1 MIATVKTVSFEGI
14 EAKPVEVQVQVAS
27 GMPAF
32 TIVGLPDKA
41 VSEARERVRSALSAI
56 GLGLPAERITVNLS
70 PADMPKVGSHYDLPI
85 ALAILCAMGVIS
97 NDMLGAFFIM
107 GELGLDGS
115 IRRVNGAL
123 PAAVFAN
130 ASNCGLICPY
140 DCGAEA
146 VWAGDIDLLAPR
158 SILSLINHF
167 KGTQVLPAPPAHI
180 ETKTGIYLD
189 LKDIKGQEN
198 AKRALE
204 IAAAGGHNMLMSGP
218 PGSGKSMLAARLPS
232 ILPPMSALEALETSM
247 IASISGLLENGVIS
261 KSRPFRA
268 PHHSASQAAII
279 GGGAKAKPGEVS
291 LANGGVLFLDELP
304 EFSRITLEALRQPLE
319 TGKAVIA
326 RAEAH
331 VTYPARFQ
339 LIAAMNPC
347 KCGYLGDEGLACN
360 RAPKCGM
367 DYQARISGPLYD
379 RIDLHV
385 DVMAVAPTELTSIAN
400 GEASEYVAKRVFRA
414 REIQQQRFEELGFGK
429 ALLVNAHAD
438 GEILAKIAAP
448 DTRGKE
454 LLEKA
459 VEKMRLSA
467 RGYHRILR
475 VARTLAD
482 LEASDGVTSAHIAE
496 AISYR
501 RANIINNLRK
511 SA

>member
-1 MIATVKTVSFEGI
+1 LIKNIEIIGI
-14 EAKPVEVQVQVAS
+14 KNLAQL
-27 GMPAF
+27 
-32 TIVGLPDKA
+32 VGYLRGDE
-41 VSEARERVRSALSAI
+41 S
-56 GLGLPAERITVNLS
+56 IT
-70 PADMPKVGSHYDLPI
+70 PTPCKFD
-85 ALAILCAMGVIS
+85 
-97 NDMLGAFFIM
+97 
-107 GELGLDGS
+107 
-115 IRRVNGAL
+115 
-123 PAAVFAN
+123 
-130 ASNCGLICPY
+130 
-140 DCGAEA
+140 EA
-146 VWAGDIDLLAPR
+146 VTRASKDVLD
-158 SILSLINHF
+158 F
-167 KGTQVLPAPPAHI
+167 DQV
-180 ETKTGIYLD
+180 
-189 LKDIKGQEN
+189 KGQIA
-198 AKRALE
+198 AKRALQ
-204 IAAAGGHNMLMSGP
+204 IAAAGQHNIVFVGPRGAGKTMLV
-218 PGSGKSMLAARLPS
+218 KRIAT
-232 ILPPMSALEALETSM
+232 ILPAMSFDQIIEATKVYSV
-247 IASISGLLENGVIS
+247 AGLLRNESLVVQ
-261 KSRPFRA
+261 RPFRS
-268 PHHSASQAAII
+268 PHHTISQAGLV
-279 GGGAKAKPGEVS
+279 GGGSTPRPGEIS
-291 LANGGVLFLDELP
+291 LAHHGVLFLDELP
-304 EFSRITLEALRQPLE
+304 EFSRVTLEALRQPLE

-400 GEASEYVAKRVFRA
+400 GEASEYVAKRVVRA
-414 REIQQQRFEELGFGK
+414 REIQRQRFEELGFGK
-429 ALLVNAHAD
+429 VLLVNAHAD
-438 GEILAKIAAP
+438 GEVLAKIAAP
-448 DTRGKE
+448 GTRGKE